1 MIDKE
6 FIKLC
11 DYCDKILFKYSNK
24 ISVIAYSRLH
34 IIKNHPELNHIY
46 INKNK
51 KRINQKNTFFKIF
64 SFFKD
69 ILISNSNAYFKEKK
83 KVNVLILSSLVNINH
98 LNHNDDFYFGKIQKK
113 LNKIKLSSKIILRN
127 FTKYSE
133 KKLFQN
139 LKLNKVIL
147 SNRTIYV
154 FEFIYL
160 LIALKEYFRFFFFIK
175 KNKINK
181 FKNFFTFKSFIDI
194 IYNFRLS
201 SQIIYLIRIY
211 RPKYLI
217 ITFEGHAW
225 ERVLIS
231 KIRTKFK
238 NIKIYAY
245 QFSTITK
252 NHHSLFRPLGKKFDP
267 DCIFSTNKFT
277 KKIFDKKYKCPVK
290 VIGSNKLENYS
301 SQNKK
306 RIKKNSVLIL
316 PEAFP
321 EETNMLLKFAID
333 ISKIYKEFNFYIR
346 LHPMYN
352 PEDLKIKI
360 KNHKNFQFSNVIIKE
375 DFNRCD
381 IVLFRGSASVIE
393 ATAYGLKPIY
403 YGKYDQC
410 NINPIFESLN
420 RKFYVNQPSK
430 FKNAINSF
438 NQLDIKKIRS
448 YSKNYFEK
456 MKINKRIFNI

>member
-11 DYCDKILFKYSNK
+11 DYCDKILFNYINK

-46 INKNK
+46 LK
-51 KRINQKNTFFKIF
+51 KHKSRINQKKFFFKIF
-64 SFFKD
+64 NFFKD
-69 ILISNSNAYFKEKK
+69 FIASNSNAYFKEKK
-83 KVNVLILSSLVNINH
+83 KVKVLILSSLVNINH
-98 LNHNDDFYFGKIQKK
+98 LNHKDDFYFGKIQKK
-113 LNKIKLSSKIILRN
+113 LNKFKLSSKIILRN
-127 FTKYSE
+127 FTTYSE
-133 KKLFQN
+133 KKLFHN

-147 SNRTIYV
+147 SNRTIYIL
-154 FEFIYL
+154 EFIYL

-175 KNKINK
+175 KNEINK
-181 FKNFFTFKSFIDI
+181 FKNFFSFKSFIDI
-194 IYNFRLS
+194 IYNYRLS
-201 SQIIYLIRIY
+201 SQISFLIKIF

-238 NIKIYAY
+238 HIKIYAY

-252 NHHSLFRPLGKKFDP
+252 NHHSLFRSLGKKFDP

-277 KKIFDKKYKCPVK
+277 KKIFNKEYKCPVK

-306 RIKKNSVLIL
+306 KTKKNSVLIL

-333 ISKIYKEFNFYIR
+333 ISKIYKEFDFYIR
-346 LHPMYN
+346 LHPMFN
-352 PEDLKIKI
+352 LKDLKIRI
-360 KNHKNFQFSNVIIKE
+360 KNYKNFHVSNANIKE

-381 IVLFRGSASVIE
+381 IVLFRGSASAIE

-403 YGKYDQC
+403 YGKYNQS
-410 NINPIFESLN
+410 NINPIFESLK
-420 RKFYVNQPSK
+420 RKFYVNEPSK
-430 FKNAINSF
+430 FKNAVNSF
-438 NQLDIKKIRS
+438 NQLDKKKVRN

-456 MKINKRIFNI
+456 MKIDKRIFNI